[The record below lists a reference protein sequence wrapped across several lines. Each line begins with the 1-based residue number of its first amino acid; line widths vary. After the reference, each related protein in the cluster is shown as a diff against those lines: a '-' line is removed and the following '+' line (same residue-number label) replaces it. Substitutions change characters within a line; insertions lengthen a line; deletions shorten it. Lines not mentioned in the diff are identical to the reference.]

1 MLVDVLDGDLVMAGN
16 SNLLAAGGWRA
27 NGAAAADVD
36 GDQTLLC
43 LGRRYV
49 PAACT
54 DNSSSATVD
63 IPAGAR
69 VVHARLYVDSTLT
82 AAVGAAAG
90 PPRRSRRGLRV
101 RRARS

>member
-16 SNLLAAGGWRA
+16 SNVLAAGGWRA
-27 NGAAAADVD
+27 NGAAAADID

-43 LGRRYV
+43 IGRRYV

-63 IPAGAR
+63 IPPAH
-69 VVHARLYVDSTLT
+69 VSSTPVST
-82 AAVGAAAG
+82 ST
-90 PPRRSRRGLRV
+90 RR
-101 RRARS
+101 